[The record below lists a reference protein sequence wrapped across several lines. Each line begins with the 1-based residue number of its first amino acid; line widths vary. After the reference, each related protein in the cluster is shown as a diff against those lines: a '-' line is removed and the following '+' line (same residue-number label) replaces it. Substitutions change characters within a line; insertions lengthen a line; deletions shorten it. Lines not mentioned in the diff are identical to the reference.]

1 MEAILNFLT
10 EDEIERIHNASLE
23 VLGNTGI
30 KVMSKKALD
39 VLKGA
44 GASVFACL
52 DKDIPYCGRMNF
64 YLV

>member
-1 MEAILNFLT
+1 M
-10 EDEIERIHNASLE
+10 HNASLE

-44 GASVFACL
+44 GAKV
-52 DKDIPYCGRMNF
+52 DYGKDHATMDGKN
-64 YLV
+64 V